1 MRGLWRSLLAS
12 ALLLAGLAA
21 TALADDDRRRGR
33 GDHKEEF
40 WDGPC
45 KVEREWK
52 RNGDY
57 KEERQCQGGRDRYR
71 DRKTVFR
78 DGPCKVE
85 REWKKNGD
93 YKEERKCDDDDDH
106 GRRHRGRPVVVATAP
121 AYPPWVVV
129 ERGEPIYRPGR
140 EPAPPRGPVHQC
152 QSEAVGRVIGG
163 IAGAVIGNQVGRDS
177 GARAATTIG
186 GAVIGVLIG
195 GEIGRRID
203 ADNQACIAQALE
215 FAPAGQRVAW
225 VADGRQYAVVPGR
238 AAPRGA
244 THCRPYEV
252 EVLTDAGWRRSKATA
267 CRRPDGVWV
276 AG

>member
-1 MRGLWRSLLAS
+1 MISRAT
-12 ALLLAGLAA
+12 LAA
-21 TALADDDRRRGR
+21 TLLAVLASPALADDDRRRGDR
-33 GDHKEEF
+33 KEEF

-45 KVEREWK
+45 KVEIEWK

-57 KEERQCQGGRDRYR
+57 KEERKCQGQGDRYR
-71 DRKTVFR
+71 ERKSVFW

-93 YKEERKCDDDDDH
+93 FKEERKCDGRRADRDDD
-106 GRRHRGRPVVVATAP
+106 GRRGRPRPVVVAPAP
-121 AYPPWVVV
+121 VYPPWVIV
-129 ERGEPIYRPGR
+129 ERGEPVYRPGR

-163 IAGAVIGNQVGRDS
+163 VAGAVIGSQIGKDS

-186 GAVIGVLIG
+186 GAVIGMILG

-203 ADNQACIAQALE
+203 EDNQACIAYALE
-215 FAPAGQRVAW
+215 FGAVGQRVAW
-225 VADGRQYAVVPGR
+225 AAGGTQYAVVPGR
-238 AAPRGA
+238 AAPRGG

-252 EVLTDAGWRRSKATA
+252 EVLTETGWRRSKATA
-267 CRRPDGVWV
+267 CRRTDGVWI